1 MAIVT
6 GIEWFDRMRQQV
18 EDILCEQTFLVLNKD
33 GDMVVDRDLRN
44 EVEIDSA
51 GLFMLF
57 VSFQAE
63 LCAAQGDLKRKDLWD
78 DETVQQAWMQCDIWL
93 EHALECFAWTEE
105 THDWQTI
112 CVRLTQEVEEFGDL
126 VEALIVSASLE
137 ARANQDLEQFELARE
152 SHLETL
158 VHRIFMTMI
167 RIERRLCLLRRTEHI
182 TDDNA
187 FIHGMTMR
195 LRLEEK
201 VFGKFNV
208 LLKSW
213 RVRTRFNLLRT
224 MCHGDAQWAM
234 RRWCGLFDFW
244 GAFDGDAVMP
254 LTEEERERIRVRFL
268 KEAENL

>member
-33 GDMVVDRDLRN
+33 GDMVVDRDL
-44 EVEIDSA
+44 EIDCA
-51 GLFMLF
+51 DLFLLL

-78 DETVQQAWMQCDIWL
+78 DETVQQAWRQCDIWL
-93 EHALECFAWTEE
+93 EDALACFAWTEE
-105 THDWQTI
+105 THDFWTI
-112 CVRLTQEVEEFGDL
+112 SERLTQEVEEFGDL
-126 VEALIVSASLE
+126 TEALIVSASLG
-137 ARANQDLEQFELARE
+137 ARANQDLEQFERARE

-195 LRLEEK
+195 LRLEK
-201 VFGKFNV
+201 KAFGKFNA
-208 LLKSW
+208 LLKSR
-213 RVRTRFNLLRT
+213 RVRTRFNLLRA
-224 MCHGDAQWAM
+224 MCHGDTQWAM

-244 GAFDGDAVMP
+244 GAFDGDG
-254 LTEEERERIRVRFL
+254 FL
-268 KEAENL
+268 EDAENL